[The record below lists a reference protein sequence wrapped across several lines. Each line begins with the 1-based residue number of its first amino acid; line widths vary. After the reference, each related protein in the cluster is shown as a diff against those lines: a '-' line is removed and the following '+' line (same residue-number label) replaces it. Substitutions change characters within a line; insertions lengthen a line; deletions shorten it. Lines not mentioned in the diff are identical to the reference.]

1 MKSLTCTRRSLSM
14 VLLTLSLG
22 LAACSEP
29 LAKSDVVSLDFA
41 RAEHEAGR
49 MVLIDIREPSEH
61 MTGVAKGAQLLP
73 MRQLS
78 SRLSEIPPADGKPVL
93 LICNTQNRSS
103 ATLRALREKGYAHV
117 RYVDGG
123 MSEWARR
130 NWPMVKPGG

>member
-1 MKSLTCTRRSLSM
+1 MKSLTFTRRSLSL
-14 VLLTLSLG
+14 VLFSLSLG
-22 LAACSEP
+22 LPACSDS
-29 LAKSDVVSLDFA
+29 LAKSDVVTLDFA
-41 RAEHEAGR
+41 RTEHEAGR
-49 MVLIDIREPSEH
+49 VVLIDIREPSEH
-61 MTGVAKGAQLLP
+61 MTGVAQGAQLLP

-78 SRLSEIPPADGKPVL
+78 TRLSEIPPADGKPVL

-103 ATLRALREKGYAHV
+103 ATLRALREKGYGHV